1 MTKGVLIG
9 LNPPNRGDY
18 QLWQDCTLE
27 QEESF
32 YGSQIAPI
40 SDDNNNDFF
49 SNMEPPFGTRIGIMI
64 NHVTP

>member
-1 MTKGVLIG
+1 MTKRVLIK
-9 LNPPNRGDY
+9 LNPPNIGDC

-32 YGSQIAPI
+32 YGSQIAPV

-49 SNMEPPFGTRIGIMI
+49 SNMKPPFRTRTEIMI
-64 NHVTP
+64 NHVAP